1 MASMMRFEAVLH
13 SRFAGGVEAEI
24 VDAGA
29 PGDPQTLRTTRGE
42 RGACLRLQLYTGHV
56 AGPAAPSWHG
66 LPLGTIRLS
75 TTTPSQIDDVSVLT
89 EIFEDRDPNEAGD
102 ATVLNHGIGMH
113 PLSPNALIVIRSIEA
128 NAASSA
134 LDLQRQRAWRPQGRR
149 HISSG
154 MLGNAG
160 RSQRVCAPSSLSLP
174 VAADLLH
181 RIGGAIAALNRDFS
195 LATVILDPGA

>member
-1 MASMMRFEAVLH
+1 MRALLATPRHSAPRAVSAVRAFAS
-13 SRFAGGVEAEI
+13 SCI
-24 VDAGA
+24 
-29 PGDPQTLRTTRGE
+29 PGTLRARRRHRG
-42 RGACLRLQLYTGHV
+42 
-56 AGPAAPSWHG
+56 HG

-75 TTTPSQIDDVSVLT
+75 TTTPSQIDEVSVLT